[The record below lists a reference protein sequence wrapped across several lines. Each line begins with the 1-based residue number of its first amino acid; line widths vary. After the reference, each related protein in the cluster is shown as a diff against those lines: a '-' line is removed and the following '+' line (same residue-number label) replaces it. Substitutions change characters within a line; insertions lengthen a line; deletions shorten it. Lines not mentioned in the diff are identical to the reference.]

1 MKDYARINGTPWH
14 VGKWTRKEGDG
25 RRHRS
30 RCYYYVTEKRYCTQV
45 CGECYGAAHCK
56 WYKEIWY
63 KNGPYDELQK
73 LKHPSELPKTV
84 IRKDESGRW
93 YDSICP
99 YPIGTIVEHKRYG
112 VGKLAR
118 VKPDRVII
126 KFDSLQE
133 LKMFIWPDAFTKEI
147 LKMVRI
153 QRAEVEWKR
162 NQDDTTFKA
171 ERKTKKNN
179 KRKNAKSCKQRKK
192 DIHQNA
198 SAKID
203 NEEDQTKKTLN
214 EDIRA
219 WSRTEI
225 SCVARQKEVQHTE
238 MQRSCQSS
246 KVQYTEFQR
255 SCRFFSEEECAIS
268 HAICKRSQQ
277 CLFYKKG

>member
-14 VGKWTRKEGDG
+14 VGKWTRKEGDD

-73 LKHPSELPKTV
+73 FKHPSELPKIA

-126 KFDSLQE
+126 KFDSLKE
-133 LKMFIWPDAFTKEI
+133 LKMFIWPDAFTKEV

-153 QRAEVEWKR
+153 ERAEVEWKR
-162 NQDDTTFKA
+162 NQDDMTFKA
-171 ERKTKKNN
+171 KRKTKKNN
-179 KRKNAKSCKQRKK
+179 KRKNVKSCKQRKK
-192 DIHQNA
+192 DVHQSA
-198 SAKID
+198 SSKKEVHSIEIEGKKRAGKIQD
-203 NEEDQTKKTLN
+203 T
-214 EDIRA
+214 DIR
-219 WSRTEI
+219 SCSETEI
-225 SCVARQKEVQHTE
+225 ACAAKQK
-238 MQRSCQSS
+238 

-255 SCRFFSEEECAIS
+255 SCKFFSEEKCAIS

>member
-1 MKDYARINGTPWH
+1 M
-14 VGKWTRKEGDG
+14 
-25 RRHRS
+25 
-30 RCYYYVTEKRYCTQV
+30 
-45 CGECYGAAHCK
+45 
-56 WYKEIWY
+56 
-63 KNGPYDELQK
+63 
-73 LKHPSELPKTV
+73 

-225 SCVARQKEVQHTE
+225 SCVARQKEVQHIE
-238 MQRSCQSS
+238 MQHSCQSS